1 MNKEKFLKIMTY
13 MGIAYNKEF
22 TKEQLEVWYSFFKEY
37 TDEELNNAVK
47 KIINT
52 EKYLPS
58 IAQVKEEIAKMK
70 VVGIPEAE
78 DEWQEVLKT
87 VSKYG
92 SYRQD
97 EALISLKPYTAK
109 IVGYIGYQRICM
121 STPEEQV
128 WNKKEFISEY
138 DALKDKIVVDLQ
150 IGAENIKGSYL
161 LENKE
166 VDIIPRD

>member
-78 DEWQEVLKT
+78 EEWQEVLKA
-87 VSKYG
+87 VSRYG

-97 EALISLKPYTAK
+97 EALASLKPYTAK

-121 STPEEQV
+121 AESDEQI

-138 DALKDKIVVDLQ
+138 DALKDRIVVDLQ

-166 VDIIPRD
+166 VDIIPQ